1 MIIALLGL
9 SAEAAHLGEIT
20 TAAKPL
26 DVSPRIKR
34 RIGDY

>member
-9 SAEAAHLGEIT
+9 SAEAAQLGEIT

-26 DVSPRIKR
+26 DLSPRFER
-34 RIGDY
+34 RIDDY